1 MQRRLVVKSGLRIV
15 RLSTSTGDLSLGM
28 SRLGLA

>member
-15 RLSTSTGDLSLGM
+15 RLSTSTGDLSLGI
-28 SRLGLA
+28 SLV